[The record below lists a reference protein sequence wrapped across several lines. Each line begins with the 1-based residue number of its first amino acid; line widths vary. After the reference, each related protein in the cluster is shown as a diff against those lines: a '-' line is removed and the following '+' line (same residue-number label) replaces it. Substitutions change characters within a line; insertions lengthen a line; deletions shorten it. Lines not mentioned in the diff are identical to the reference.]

1 MAGVNGKHIKMLIKL
16 NRRLNKRL
24 TLTYPDFE
32 KAKKEL
38 RDILISAARGHAD
51 YEQWVFNELLQVSR
65 NERKELEKNGK
76 RALVALDQTLQKD

>member
-1 MAGVNGKHIKMLIKL
+1 MAGVNGQHIKMLIKL

-24 TLTYPDFE
+24 TLAYPDFE

-38 RDILISAARGHAD
+38 RDILLSAARGHAD